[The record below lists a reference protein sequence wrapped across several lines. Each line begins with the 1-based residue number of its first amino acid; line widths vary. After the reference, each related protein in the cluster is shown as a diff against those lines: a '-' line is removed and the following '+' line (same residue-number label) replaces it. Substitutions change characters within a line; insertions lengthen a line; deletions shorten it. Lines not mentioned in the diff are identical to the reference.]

1 MPRPG
6 YAGENSRYICT
17 RRRYTGEI
25 FGYIGEKSGYIG
37 DSFGYIGEIARYI
50 CTRFWYTGDKSRYI
64 CTRFEYTGDFFGYI
78 GDNFRYIGDFSG
90 YTGDR
95 RNFPQQKA
103 PAEGVICRGSQM
115 QRRCATVY
123 FWLLSSFRE
132 LRNSTSTRLLI
143 SRPSGSLLSP
153 KSFSSIVPSSRIFL
167 SVYGLSG
174 P

>member
-64 CTRFEYTGDFFGYI
+64 CTRFEYTGDFFG
-78 GDNFRYIGDFSG
+78 YIGDFSG